1 MSEYRRNQEL
11 AEVRSHIEESA
22 LMLESKGLDTDL
34 AINNA
39 ILQMGDPA
47 QIGNNLTEEWKMST
61 KQYRSKLVSRIFT
74 ASILGA
80 LINFFIL
87 NSQTY
92 IFKDIRFFHGLY
104 PSVMTLP
111 AMVTGLVSLMVGT
124 IVGSAGLCI
133 PIAIGLY
140 LAKLMPKG
148 SNPEAVIP
156 VAVYT
161 SICFEVMK
169 LIPLIVGIRL
179 GWMHNPIVYQAS
191 WAIDGILCFTA
202 YVQMLAIKYGAGRPN
217 SSNWKL
223 SLD

>member
-61 KQYRSKLVSRIFT
+61 KQYRIKLVSRIFT

-80 LINFFIL
+80 F
-87 NSQTY
+87 